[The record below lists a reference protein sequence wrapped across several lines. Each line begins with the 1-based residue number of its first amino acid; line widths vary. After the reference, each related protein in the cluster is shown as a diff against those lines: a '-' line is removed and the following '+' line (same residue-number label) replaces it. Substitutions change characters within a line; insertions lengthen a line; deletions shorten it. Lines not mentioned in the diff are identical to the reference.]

1 MDKIDRKILAEL
13 QRNARA
19 SLQEIGQAV
28 GLSPSPC
35 WTRIKRMEDE
45 GVIEGYTVRISP
57 QAVGLNDTVLLMVTD
72 VLNEGT
78 QLFCVGDREIVE
90 RAFDVSLE
98 EGSVWLPGV
107 LSRKKQLVPRIIE
120 YGFV

>member
-1 MDKIDRKILAEL
+1 MSGTLA
-13 QRNARA
+13 
-19 SLQEIGQAV
+19 
-28 GLSPSPC
+28 
-35 WTRIKRMEDE
+35 TH
-45 GVIEGYTVRISP
+45 GY
-57 QAVGLNDTVLLMVTD
+57 DTVLLMVTD